1 VGRQGAIDLGCELH
15 VRAAHVL
22 ETARHHPWSG
32 LGFLVGARHDIDQN
46 LQRGVETVEKS
57 PERGE
62 PAPAIVL
69 RRPGEPD
76 RARLD
81 DRKA

>member
-1 VGRQGAIDLGCELH
+1 MGRQGAIDLGCELH

-22 ETARHHPWSG
+22 EAPGHQAWSG
-32 LGFLVGARHDIDQN
+32 LGFLVGAGHDIDHN

-69 RRPGEPD
+69 RRPSEPD